1 MKNQKGKLAIILAII
16 FLMTGCKSH
25 LERIDYQDLKEKV
38 KQEETFILEITQE
51 NCSHCEEFTP
61 RFKSILDTYQIK
73 AYNLNLTY
81 LSKDDYDELNQDYN
95 IEGTPTTIFFKK
107 GKEMISS
114 RINGSTSDKKLTNT
128 LKRLGYI
135 EK

>member
-1 MKNQKGKLAIILAII
+1 MKNKKIKIIIILGMI
-16 FLMTGCKSH
+16 FLITGCKNN
-25 LERIDYQDLKEKV
+25 LERIDYNDLKEKV
-38 KQEETFILEITQE
+38 KNEETFILEISQD

-61 RFKSILDTYQIK
+61 RLKNILDTYNIK

-81 LSKDDYDELNQDYN
+81 LSKDDYDELNKDYN

-107 GKEMISS
+107 GKELTNN
-114 RINGSTSDKKLTNT
+114 RINGSTSDKKLINI

-135 EK
+135 KK